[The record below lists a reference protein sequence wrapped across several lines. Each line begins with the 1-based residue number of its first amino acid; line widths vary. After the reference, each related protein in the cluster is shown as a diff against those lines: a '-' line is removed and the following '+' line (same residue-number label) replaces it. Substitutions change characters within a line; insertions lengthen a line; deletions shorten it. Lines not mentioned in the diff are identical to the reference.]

1 MHLLLEAL
9 YLFSFFF
16 WAPISPSV
24 HQIWLSWCALL
35 PYTPLTEQMRQM
47 QSTLRL
53 GEDWAHRKCQEW
65 QLLASYPLLNF
76 PSLFPKTSEEPLF
89 NPVYLNTLST
99 PHPPTPSPPLL
110 NPPHPHPAWRLPCW
124 AQRWK
129 AVSATKSLQALSY
142 SSWLGP
148 FPFSLCHWYGYYLS
162 ISMWQ
167 MNPKGSEWLNAFIV
181 SQFL

>member
-35 PYTPLTEQMRQM
+35 PYTPLMEQMRQM

-99 PHPPTPSPPLL
+99 PHPPHPPHLSST
-110 NPPHPHPAWRLPCW
+110 PPHPHPRLETPLLSSEVKGCLCYQIPPGTKLLLLTW
-124 AQRWK
+124 A
-129 AVSATKSLQALSY
+129 L
-142 SSWLGP
+142 P
-148 FPFSLCHWYGYYLS
+148 IFSLPLIRVLLIYLYVT
-162 ISMWQ
+162 
-167 MNPKGSEWLNAFIV
+167 NEPKR
-181 SQFL
+181 